1 TTQRLLICQLKK
13 LTRKPLLSP
22 SSTKHHSRRPHCVG
36 RRRSRRRSLVASHR
50 KHPTPASLSPAGIC
64 FSQVG
69 SLGLGLGVW
78 PTESVPSSSPLPLTM
93 ESQQGWKMRFS
104 FKNATILVCF
114 LNLVAVLLLLHG
126 FFATPKRRAAAG
138 HQIDPSERSV
148 SLPPHPPQLRYIL
161 ESEEIRR
168 AMEPLELIKRLSPG
182 TSGTYWS
189 DRILVRRPPAT
200 GQYRV
205 SPCTGTRRRL
215 VFQLE
220 NEAMRRLPAGERG
233 DASFSLDET
242 RRRSPVRRR
251 GIILLRGEATRRLIK
266 EIEQEAYT
274 EPEREIQQLPK
285 QTAAVDLSKRLKDR
299 AMNDVNSQKGN
310 KSKF

>member
-1 TTQRLLICQLKK
+1 
-13 LTRKPLLSP
+13 
-22 SSTKHHSRRPHCVG
+22 
-36 RRRSRRRSLVASHR
+36 
-50 KHPTPASLSPAGIC
+50 
-64 FSQVG
+64 
-69 SLGLGLGVW
+69 
-78 PTESVPSSSPLPLTM
+78 M

-126 FFATPKRRAAAG
+126 FFATPKRRAAGG

-168 AMEPLELIKRLSPG
+168 AMEPLELIKRVRYG
-182 TSGTYWS
+182 AKATYTYWS
-189 DRILVRRPPAT
+189 DRILVCRPPAT

-205 SPCTGTRRRL
+205 SPRAGTRRRL

-233 DASFSLDET
+233 DASFSLDEM
-242 RRRSPVRRR
+242 RRRSP
-251 GIILLRGEATRRLIK
+251 IK

-274 EPEREIQQLPK
+274 EPEREIQQIPK